1 MPQRDVR
8 AGRVCCA
15 VLHDHHHD
23 PPDSVL
29 ADGVPGVATV
39 VYHAIQWQYLSNV
52 DGARFEQVMAVA
64 GEAATHNNCL
74 PGFVSS
80 RPATLPK
87 SACNSGPAAKS
98 GCWPDPAS
106 RGSRCSG
113 QEPRTRDSKQG
124 TGSCTS
130 GRRTGQYP
138 KSGPVRI
145 VSVGTKSRSAR
156 NRCRVGRSLPARRL
170 SLCSGQVRR

>member
-1 MPQRDVR
+1 MPQRMS
-8 AGRVCCA
+8 GRGACA
-15 VLHDHHHD
+15 VRCCMIITTI
-23 PPDSVL
+23 PPDSAL

-87 SACNSGPAAKS
+87 SACNFGPAAKT

-113 QEPRTRDSKQG
+113 QKPRTRDSKQG

-130 GRRTGQYP
+130 GRRTGQ
-138 KSGPVRI
+138 
-145 VSVGTKSRSAR
+145 
-156 NRCRVGRSLPARRL
+156 
-170 SLCSGQVRR
+170 

>member
-64 GEAATHNNCL
+64 GEAAIHNQPLAGLRFEPAGNVAEVRL
-74 PGFVSS
+74 QLGPGSQE
-80 RPATLPK
+80 RLLAR
-87 SACNSGPAAKS
+87 SGFQGKPVQ
-98 GCWPDPAS
+98 WPGA
-106 RGSRCSG
+106 
-113 QEPRTRDSKQG
+113 E
-124 TGSCTS
+124 
-130 GRRTGQYP
+130 
-138 KSGPVRI
+138 
-145 VSVGTKSRSAR
+145 
-156 NRCRVGRSLPARRL
+156 N
-170 SLCSGQVRR
+170 